1 MMIARIFSKTQTA
14 PDCALPLGGRMMCV
28 VTIIGTILAGGP
40 APGEAQ
46 TLVPGT
52 DNNPPTAPIIN
63 PVTGATMTA
72 TANTEPVAGT
82 PSEVLPVQPRTNVGL
97 PGTMPTAI
105 GRVRESALPRVFA
118 PSRPRRAYTR
128 YPWKLNIVTT
138 VFWIGERPTV
148 NNPTPNH
155 MSSWDREWAINFG
168 GYDDPDPSNRTDN
181 YHPKGFVPGQ
191 NPFYIALPYNDVQ
204 SGTYRTKVEARQI
217 IPWFHREFKQHGHTV
232 LKGRWIAIRRAGKV
246 CYGQWED
253 VGPFETDDWR
263 YVFGDSRPRTTGN
276 GGAGLDVSPAIRDY
290 LDFNSGHAVVDW
302 RFVDVQ
308 EVPDGP
314 WKHFGANND
323 FVQLREA
330 ARDAEQ
336 QARYEEM
343 ELLKAKRA
351 EQVN

>member
-1 MMIARIFSKTQTA
+1 MIARYFPPRNASR
-14 PDCALPLGGRMMCV
+14 PALSTGGRFDFPGIAMCV
-28 VTIIGTILAGGP
+28 CAILTLTGGT
-40 APGEAQ
+40 ESRAQ
-46 TLVPGT
+46 TLVPGGVPSAT
-52 DNNPPTAPIIN
+52 SAASATGAQADTAP
-63 PVTGATMTA
+63 A
-72 TANTEPVAGT
+72 PVAGT
-82 PSEVLPVQPRTNVGL
+82 PDEVLPVQPRTNVGL
-97 PGTMPTAI
+97 PGTLPTAI
-105 GRVRESALPRVFA
+105 GVTRQTALPRVFA

-138 VFWIGERPTV
+138 VFWIGERPTA

-155 MSSWDREWAINFG
+155 MSSWDREWAVNFG
-168 GYDDPDPSNRTDN
+168 GYDDPDPSNRTEN

-217 IPWFHREFKQHGHTV
+217 IPWFHREFKQSGHTV
-232 LKGRWIAIRRAGKV
+232 LKGRWIAMRRAGKV

-290 LDFNSGHAVVDW
+290 LDFNSGHAIVDW

-314 WKHFGANND
+314 WKNFGANND

-343 ELLKAKRA
+343 ELLKARRA
-351 EQVN
+351 EQAN